1 MELEDLK
8 SYLEESKSRAEARAE
23 EELINLA
30 SGKGKKSDYM
40 YTNGYIS
47 ALDMV
52 IRQIEGRIEG
62 RTKYAREN

>member
-1 MELEDLK
+1 MQAE
-8 SYLEESKSRAEARAE
+8 RA
-23 EELINLA
+23 
-30 SGKGKKSDYM
+30 KKSDYM
-40 YTNGYIS
+40 YTSGYIS